1 MALFL
6 YSYIVQAKNSIV
18 GLDQSQKIVVRI
30 VERSTLARLAA
41 KKLGTKQVAMV
52 FNKTIYLH
60 NTSKQQF
67 LANKAWLLHELKH
80 VEQYQQHGF
89 IRFLFLYVV
98 ESIKRGYK
106 KNKLEVEAQRSEQDT
121 TLLERYTIE

>member
-6 YSYIVQAKNSIV
+6 YSYILQVKHSAV
-18 GLDQSQKIVVRI
+18 GLDQNQKIVVRI
-30 VERSTLARLAA
+30 IERSTLARLAA
-41 KKLGTKQVAMV
+41 KKLGAKQIAMV

-67 LANKAWLLHELKH
+67 LANTAWLLHELKH

-89 IRFLFLYVV
+89 IRFLFLYMV

-106 KNKLEVEAQRSEQDT
+106 ENKLEVEARKSEQDT
-121 TLLERYTIE
+121 TLMERYTIE

>member
-1 MALFL
+1 MN
-6 YSYIVQAKNSIV
+6 K
-18 GLDQSQKIVVRI
+18 DEKIEVRI
-30 VERSTLARLAA
+30 VERSTLAKLAA
-41 KKLGTKQVAMV
+41 KKLRSKQLAMV

-67 LANKAWLLHELKH
+67 LANRSWLLHELKH
-80 VEQYQQHGF
+80 VEQYQRYGS
-89 IRFLFLYVV
+89 IRFLFLYII

-106 KNKLEVEAQRSEQDT
+106 KNKLEVEARKSEQDT